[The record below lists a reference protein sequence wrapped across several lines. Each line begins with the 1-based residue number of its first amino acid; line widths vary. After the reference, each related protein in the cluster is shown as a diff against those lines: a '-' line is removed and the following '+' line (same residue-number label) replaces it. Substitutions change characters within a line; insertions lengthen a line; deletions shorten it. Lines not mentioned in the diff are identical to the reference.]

1 MRSFPPLAPCDRRRL
16 SLNGNSE
23 LVVFRLKV
31 DEITLLTINTSSSS
45 CWGVVIGYDE
55 GTIMVKLGRE
65 IPVASMD
72 NTGKIIWAKHN
83 EIQTANIK
91 SIGAGYEVT
100 DGERLPL
107 AVKELGTCDLYP
119 QSLKHNPNGRFVV
132 VCGDGEYIIYTA
144 LAWRNRSFGSGLE
157 FVWSS
162 EGECAVR
169 ESSSKIKTFSKN
181 FQEKKSIRPTFS
193 AEKIFGG
200 TLLAICSSDF
210 ICFYDWAE
218 CRLIQRIDVTVKNL
232 YWADSGDLLAIASDT
247 SFYILKYNRDLVSA
261 HFDSGRSTEEEG
273 VEDAFEVLHEN
284 DERVRTGLWVGDCF
298 IYNNSSSKLNYCVG
312 GEVTTMYH
320 LDRPMYLLGYLAS
333 QSRVFLVD
341 KEFNVIGYTLL
352 LSLIEY
358 KTLVMRG
365 FKMGDSEN
373 AHQPSK
379 KRGALKQLSRENP
392 DDDDD
397 IGSAELESG
406 TFKKASDEVLATRRI
421 VKIKRKEPS
430 SAAPPAAASNPFAGI
445 QLLPTAPASTGFETN
460 APLAE
465 SKVAPAE
472 AVVEDNQKAVDA
484 EDGHEVD
491 SKKKVDVTDEESV
504 KSKVKDVECGKTS
517 DAGVD
522 QAVSGV
528 SNAVE
533 GAEQTEDPLEK
544 ESGGD
549 QTEIKE
555 KEGEGSVEAAKNGDD
570 DNNNGSLSSFQQ
582 HSSSKNA
589 FTGLAGTQSSG
600 SSFSF
605 GVVSQD
611 GSSGPLFGFGL
622 SNSNNTSSLFGAS
635 GSSIIKKSE
644 GTGFPPKQEVST
656 ETGEENEKVAFS
668 ADSIMFEYL
677 DGGWR
682 ERGKGEVK
690 VNVSSNGCKAR
701 LVMRAKGNY
710 RLILNASLYPEMK
723 LASMDKKGITFAC
736 VNSEGR
742 EGLSTFA
749 LKFKDPTIVDEFRVA
764 VDKHKESKPVETAP
778 PLKTPENSPTATD
791 AA

>member
-1 MRSFPPLAPCDRRRL
+1 M
-16 SLNGNSE
+16 G
-23 LVVFRLKV
+23 
-31 DEITLLTINTSSSS
+31 
-45 CWGVVIGYDE
+45 
-55 GTIMVKLGRE
+55 
-65 IPVASMD
+65 
-72 NTGKIIWAKHN
+72 
-83 EIQTANIK
+83 
-91 SIGAGYEVT
+91 
-100 DGERLPL
+100 
-107 AVKELGTCDLYP
+107 
-119 QSLKHNPNGRFVV
+119 
-132 VCGDGEYIIYTA
+132 
-144 LAWRNRSFGSGLE
+144 
-157 FVWSS
+157 
-162 EGECAVR
+162 
-169 ESSSKIKTFSKN
+169 
-181 FQEKKSIRPTFS
+181 
-193 AEKIFGG
+193 
-200 TLLAICSSDF
+200 
-210 ICFYDWAE
+210 
-218 CRLIQRIDVTVKNL
+218 
-232 YWADSGDLLAIASDT
+232 
-247 SFYILKYNRDLVSA
+247 
-261 HFDSGRSTEEEG
+261 
-273 VEDAFEVLHEN
+273 
-284 DERVRTGLWVGDCF
+284 
-298 IYNNSSSKLNYCVG
+298 
-312 GEVTTMYH
+312 
-320 LDRPMYLLGYLAS
+320 
-333 QSRVFLVD
+333 
-341 KEFNVIGYTLL
+341 
-352 LSLIEY
+352 
-358 KTLVMRG
+358 
-365 FKMGDSEN
+365 GDSEN

-392 DDDDD
+392 DADDDD

-421 VKIKRKEPS
+421 VKIKRKDPS
-430 SAAPPAAASNPFAGI
+430 SAAPPPAASNPFAGI
-445 QLLPTAPASTGFETN
+445 QLLPTAPASGTN

-484 EDGHEVD
+484 EDGDEVD
-491 SKKKVDVTDEESV
+491 SKKKVDVKDEESV
-504 KSKVKDVECGKTS
+504 KSKDT

-522 QAVSGV
+522 QTVSGDTNV
-528 SNAVE
+528 SKAVE
-533 GAEQTEDPLEK
+533 GEDQVEK

-549 QTEIKE
+549 QTEIQE
-555 KEGEGSVEAAKNGDD
+555 KEGEASVEAVKNGDD
-570 DNNNGSLSSFQQ
+570 NNNNGSLSSFQQ

-635 GSSIIKKSE
+635 GPSIIKKSE

-690 VNVSSNGCKAR
+690 VNVSSNGGRAR

-749 LKFKDPTIVDEFRVA
+749 LKFKDPTIVEEFRVA